1 MSGIEP
7 LVIASAAAAGSSLLS
22 ANASLQAG
30 KAQQKA
36 YNFNAQI
43 GERNAAISD
52 QQAELIAQDTM
63 RQNIKFRDQFEAF
76 NDATA
81 QAFRYNGWV
90 ADSGTPLTIL
100 LNNALEADEEI
111 ASREYNSRVAQTQ
124 AQESALA
131 SRMQADLQKMYGQQA
146 RAASRYQA
154 ATTLLQGAQTAA
166 TLKAMT

>member
-1 MSGIEP
+1 MG
-7 LVIASAAAAGSSLLS
+7 AAAGSSLLS

-76 NDATA
+76 NNATA

-111 ASREYNSRVAQTQ
+111 ASREYNSRVA
-124 AQESALA
+124 A
-131 SRMQADLQKMYGQQA
+131 S
-146 RAASRYQA
+146 
-154 ATTLLQGAQTAA
+154 
-166 TLKAMT
+166 